1 MKHRFLF
8 SLVFL
13 LACASLFAQESIT
26 VIFPKHEADLSGA
39 FASRVKEFEASS
51 QIKVNLIQMGWDDV
65 NNKLTAEMASG
76 GSAYDVVEFDNGNV
90 AAWLGAGWVEPLDSY
105 MPKGYTNGMIPG
117 LVDLFTG
124 GDGKLYGIVWNN
136 DTRFFFYNAGML
148 KKAGIANP
156 PRTWDELVSQS
167 KTLMSKG
174 LARYGMAGF
183 WKAEWALAND
193 FHFYAYTYGGKIVD
207 KHGNILFNTDPNTL
221 AAAQE
226 MVKMLKEGVVDPA
239 SLTYD
244 QEAVNN
250 IFLKGDV
257 AFLSQGI
264 PGIMSYAQDPARSK
278 VIGQVKVGLVPGGKV
293 GTSAALTLPEAYA
306 IPKGSTNKANAWKFI
321 EFMTS
326 RETNKKLAQQI
337 GILPIWSGQYTDS
350 DLVKLYPYWADFSKQ
365 MASAKGLAVLT
376 WYNNF
381 VDVCIPETQKMLSG
395 KLTPK
400 DALNEMAGLLKDYAG
415 KP

>member
-1 MKHRFLF
+1 MKKGFLF
-8 SLVFL
+8 LVFL

-39 FASRVKEFEASS
+39 FASRVKDFETST
-51 QIKVNLIQMGWDDV
+51 KVTVNLIQMGWDDV
-65 NNKLTAEMASG
+65 NDKLTAEMASG

-105 MPKGYTNGMIPG
+105 MPKGFTNGMIPG

-124 GDGKLYGIVWNN
+124 ADGKLYGIVWNN

-148 KKAGIANP
+148 KKAGIKDP
-156 PRTWDELVSQS
+156 PRTWDELISQS
-167 KTLMSKG
+167 KTLMNKG
-174 LARYGMAGF
+174 IAKYGMAGY

-207 KHGNILFNTDPNTL
+207 KQGNFLFNTDPNTL
-221 AAAQE
+221 AACQE
-226 MVKMLKEGVVDPA
+226 MVKMLKEGIMDPA

-257 AFLSQGI
+257 AFLNQGI
-264 PGIMSYAQDPARSK
+264 PGIMGYAQDPARSK
-278 VIGQVKVGLVPGGKV
+278 VVGQVKVGLVPGGKV
-293 GTSAALTLPEAYA
+293 GLSAALTLPEAYA
-306 IPKGSTNKANAWKFI
+306 IPKGSKNKATAWKFI
-321 EFMTS
+321 QFMTS
-326 RETNKKLAQQI
+326 KETNKKLAQQI
-337 GILPIWSGQYTDS
+337 GVLPIWTGLYTDR

-365 MASAKGLAVLT
+365 MTTAKGLSVLT
-376 WYNNF
+376 WYNSF
-381 VDVCIPETQKMLSG
+381 VNVCITETQKMLSS
-395 KLTPK
+395 KKTPQES
-400 DALNEMAGLLKDYAG
+400 LNEMADLLKDYAG

>member
-1 MKHRFLF
+1 MKKRVLF
-8 SLVFL
+8 FLVFL

-39 FASRVKEFEASS
+39 FASRVKDFETSAK
-51 QIKVNLIQMGWDDV
+51 ITVNLIQMGWDDV

-90 AAWLGAGWVEPLDSY
+90 AAWLGAGWVEPLDAY
-105 MPKGYTNGMIPG
+105 MPKGFTNGMIPG

-124 GDGKLYGIVWNN
+124 ADGKLYGIVWNN
-136 DTRFFFYNAGML
+136 DTRFFFYNAVML
-148 KKAGIANP
+148 RKAGIANP
-156 PRTWDELVSQS
+156 PRTWDELISQS
-167 KTLMSKG
+167 KTLMGKG
-174 LARYGMAGF
+174 IAKYGMAGY

-207 KHGNILFNTDPNTL
+207 KQGNFLFNTDPNTL
-221 AAAQE
+221 AASQE
-226 MVKMLKEGVVDPA
+226 MVKMLKEGIMDPA

-257 AFLSQGI
+257 AFLNQGI
-264 PGIMSYAQDPARSK
+264 PGIMAYAQDPARSK
-278 VIGQVKVGLVPGGKV
+278 VVDQVKVGLVPGGKA
-293 GTSAALTLPEAYA
+293 GLSAALTLPEAYA
-306 IPKGSTNKANAWKFI
+306 IPKGSKNKATAWKFI
-321 EFMTS
+321 QFMTS
-326 RETNKKLAQQI
+326 KETNKKLAQQI
-337 GILPIWSGQYTDS
+337 GVLPIWTGLFTDR

-365 MASAKGLAVLT
+365 MTSAKGLSVLT

-381 VDVCIPETQKMLSG
+381 VDVCIAETQKMLSG
-395 KLTPK
+395 KMAPK
-400 DALNEMAGLLKDYAG
+400 ETLNEMADLLKDYAG